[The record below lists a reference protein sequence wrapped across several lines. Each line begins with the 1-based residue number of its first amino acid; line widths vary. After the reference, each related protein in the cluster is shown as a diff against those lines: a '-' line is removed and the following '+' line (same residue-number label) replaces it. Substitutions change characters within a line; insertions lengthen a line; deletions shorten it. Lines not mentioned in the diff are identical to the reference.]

1 MIAIDTTIECVP
13 EEEPVMTASGS
24 ITPPNAAKKSMEQV
38 YRPNRA
44 QRRAFA
50 KAQRRQKKKAV

>member
-1 MIAIDTTIECVP
+1 
-13 EEEPVMTASGS
+13 MTASGS